1 MASKVALFRLSVLGA
16 LTSRIDIQHGELKK
30 LIKAQAK
37 QQYDIPNSKKVQI
50 SARTVERWYHQWR
63 KNGLDGLEPK
73 KRKDRGDCK
82 LPKEAKLLILRFKEE
97 DMRRSLTTL
106 LDLASKRGFKNLPR
120 SSVHRYLQSKYMSHR
135 VVSDAPTIERRQFL
149 AQHANEIW
157 YGDVMHGPKI
167 MTKNG
172 LKKVYLVTMLD
183 DASRLVAHAE
193 FCLNEQAISI
203 EKILKEAVMR
213 RGLPNR
219 LIVDNGSAYKS
230 SSLQGICARLEIRLI
245 YCRPYEPEA
254 KGKLERW
261 HRTVREQFINELNLS
276 YINNLEDI
284 NIRILAWVEEMY
296 HKRKHSSLDTQTPL
310 ERYRKDIIKIRLLGE
325 KVKHIDEIF
334 YHRIKRHVKKT
345 GVISYNGNEYEVP
358 YKYASTY
365 VNLVIDAYNQK
376 PKYLESLDGK
386 KIGEVIQLNAISNTY
401 RERQRP
407 NEVKVNKKDK
417 TSSVVEDALKS
428 YQSKYKLEDK

>member
-1 MASKVALFRLSVLGA
+1 
-16 LTSRIDIQHGELKK
+16 
-30 LIKAQAK
+30 
-37 QQYDIPNSKKVQI
+37 
-50 SARTVERWYHQWR
+50 
-63 KNGLDGLEPK
+63 
-73 KRKDRGDCK
+73 
-82 LPKEAKLLILRFKEE
+82 
-97 DMRRSLTTL
+97 
-106 LDLASKRGFKNLPR
+106 
-120 SSVHRYLQSKYMSHR
+120 
-135 VVSDAPTIERRQFL
+135 
-149 AQHANEIW
+149 
-157 YGDVMHGPKI
+157 
-167 MTKNG
+167 
-172 LKKVYLVTMLD
+172 
-183 DASRLVAHAE
+183 
-193 FCLNEQAISI
+193 
-203 EKILKEAVMR
+203 
-213 RGLPNR
+213 
-219 LIVDNGSAYKS
+219 
-230 SSLQGICARLEIRLI
+230 
-245 YCRPYEPEA
+245 
-254 KGKLERW
+254 
-261 HRTVREQFINELNLS
+261 
-276 YINNLEDI
+276 
-284 NIRILAWVEEMY
+284 MY

-334 YHRIKRHVKKT
+334 YNRIKRNVKKT